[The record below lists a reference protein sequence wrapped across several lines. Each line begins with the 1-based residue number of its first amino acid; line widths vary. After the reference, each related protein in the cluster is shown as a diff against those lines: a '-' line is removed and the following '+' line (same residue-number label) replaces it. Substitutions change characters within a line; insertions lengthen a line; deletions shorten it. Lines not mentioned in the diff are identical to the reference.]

1 MWIAKAICMMCKHYL
16 WKQIIINTY
25 NTMKKNL
32 GILLIIIGAVLQILA
47 TCIPAMGDLLDY
59 NLYTAGAVV
68 LIIAGLLLHIFINK
82 KLEVDED

>member
-1 MWIAKAICMMCKHYL
+1 MWIAKAICMVHKHYL

-32 GILLIIIGAVLQILA
+32 GILLIIIGALLQIIA
-47 TCIPAMGDLLDY
+47 TFVPAMGDLLDQ
-59 NLYTAGAVV
+59 NLYTAGAAV

>member
-1 MWIAKAICMMCKHYL
+1 MWIAKTIRMEREDYL
-16 WKQIIINTY
+16 QKQIIINTY

-32 GILLIIIGAVLQILA
+32 GILLVIIGALLQIIA
-47 TCIPAMGDLLDY
+47 TFVPAMGDLLDQ
-59 NLYTAGAVV
+59 NVYTAGAVV

>member
-1 MWIAKAICMMCKHYL
+1 
-16 WKQIIINTY
+16 
-25 NTMKKNL
+25 MKKNL
-32 GILLIIIGAVLQILA
+32 GILLIIIGAVLQIIA